1 MSESTILHQVGPGD
15 LRAMIREEIKE
26 HLKPPPQ
33 EQKRLIPK
41 NKAAKRLKRTVQTLD
56 SWHRA
61 GILKKKYIGGRVFY
75 NEQDIIRL
83 ESSNKC

>member
-1 MSESTILHQVGPGD
+1 MAESTILHQVGPGD
-15 LRAMIREEIKE
+15 LRTMISEVIQE
-26 HLKPPPQ
+26 HIKPP
-33 EQKRLIPK
+33 EEKKLIPK

-61 GILKKKYIGGRVFY
+61 GLLKKKYIGGRVFY